1 MKNNTS
7 EWFLEIG
14 FFNALAE
21 MPNEFTSNAFNDAA
35 RKHGVSDDKIE
46 RDWGREFLKKYA
58 NQKNGRYSKTYI
70 KKSANELA
78 ELKSGN
84 ALTLKTPKTPN
95 LPPVYPQ
102 SLFNEKSESF
112 KELKGYS
119 DKELAEELKKRGF
132 KVMVQEI
139 TYKEI

>member
-1 MKNNTS
+1 M
-7 EWFLEIG
+7 
-14 FFNALAE
+14 ALRIE
-21 MPNEFTSNAFNDAA
+21 KLDLTGRGHFWGYTQL
-35 RKHGVSDDKIE
+35 KHRGM
-46 RDWGREFLKKYA
+46 LKVGGK
-58 NQKNGRYSKTYI
+58 KTY
-70 KKSANELA
+70 NELTQ
-78 ELKSGN
+78 L
-84 ALTLKTPKTPN
+84 TPKTSN

>member
-1 MKNNTS
+1 MKNNAKK
-7 EWFLEIG
+7 WFLEIG
-14 FFNALAE
+14 FFNAFAE
-21 MPNEFTSNAFNDAA
+21 MENEFTSSDFIKASIRN
-35 RKHGVSDDKIE
+35 GVSEQKIKL
-46 RDWGREFLKKYA
+46 DWAREFLRRYA
-58 NQKNGRYSKTYI
+58 NQKGGLPYAKTYV

-78 ELKSGN
+78 QIDGNKEL
-84 ALTLKTPKTPN
+84 TPKTPN

-112 KELKGYS
+112 KELKGYT